1 MIEFFVPSKP
11 QGKQSPRAVK
21 IGGFA
26 RVIKDPKTRRYEDLI
41 GLIASQ
47 AMAGRPPLDEPVTI
61 ALRVVFPVAVSW
73 SHKRQRDAL
82 AGLILPTVRP
92 DCSNVLKAVE
102 DGCNGIVFRDD
113 ALIVDVGVSKAYGL
127 TPGVQVRVWPAIPA
141 CQLLDGVAPA
151 LEQEAA

>member
-1 MIEFFVPSKP
+1 MIEFWVPSEP
-11 QGKQSPRAVK
+11 QGKQSPRAVRMGSRTRLVK
-21 IGGFA
+21 A
-26 RVIKDPKTRRYEDLI
+26 PATRRYEDLV

-47 AMAGRPPLDEPVTI
+47 AMAGQPPLDVPVTI
-61 ALRVVFPVAVSW
+61 ALRVVFSIAVSW

-82 AGLILPTVRP
+82 AGLILPTRRP

-113 ALIVDVGVSKAYGL
+113 ALIVDAGVSKAYGL